1 MGVGRRH
8 APPPY
13 PLERAPVPIVL
24 EAGWAPGWTRTS
36 MEKREPLA
44 SSGVRF
50 SDRPVRNESIY
61 RLRHRLKYYTGI
73 SRTGLWKTTKI
84 LSWWFVFGFIC
95 SCWKFVVRDTVHV
108 WKNREIV
115 VKEQCKCHNLWRMEV
130 CYVVGRNEWRGRRN
144 FGMGSENIN

>member
-1 MGVGRRH
+1 MPVQAQRASTGMALPICNLVVRWGWVDGTLR
-8 APPPY
+8 PPY

-36 MEKREPLA
+36 VEKREPLA

-61 RLRHRLKYYTGI
+61 RLRHHPHRLKYYTGI

-84 LSWWFVFGFIC
+84 LGWWFVC
-95 SCWKFVVRDTVHV
+95 LVLYRAVES
-108 WKNREIV
+108 
-115 VKEQCKCHNLWRMEV
+115 LL
-130 CYVVGRNEWRGRRN
+130 YVIPCMIGITE
-144 FGMGSENIN
+144 ELQ